1 MLNYCP
7 SAFGGMEIRLEH
19 TTDKDEIFALT
30 TAAFKDMPFSDQREA
45 AIVDALR
52 EHEALTL
59 SLVAL
64 EEDTIVGHV
73 AFSPVAIEGQY
84 VDWYA
89 LGPVS
94 VWPERQG
101 RGIGQSLIREGLERL
116 RNSGA
121 KGCVLVG
128 DPNYYSRFGFE
139 NDPRLTYSPV
149 PAQYLQRLVFVPPVP
164 QGEVQFHPAFG

>member
-1 MLNYCP
+1 MIYNP
-7 SAFGGMEIRLEH
+7 VARSRMEIRLEQI
-19 TTDKDEIFALT
+19 TDKEEIFALT

-52 EHEALTL
+52 EHQALAL
-59 SLVAL
+59 SLVAI
-64 EEDTIVGHV
+64 EGDTLIGHV
-73 AFSPVAIEGQY
+73 AFSPVAIEGEY

-94 VWPERQG
+94 VWPECQRK
-101 RGIGQSLIREGLERL
+101 GIGQSLIRDGLERL
-116 RNSGA
+116 KNLGA

-139 NDPRLTYSPV
+139 HDPRLTYSPV
-149 PAQYLQRLVFVPPVP
+149 PAQYVQRLVFVPPVP